1 MASLFCAVGLVSALA
16 SCSPEN
22 QPGPA
27 PAETEPCSEIRID
40 RFKELIIVDEGVVGD
55 ARSRNATNGAW
66 SFRRRIED
74 MAPDTGDPADVAV
87 KWLSVWKAPTQVNLQ
102 QVPIRPFV
110 DAKAL
115 CRWQRSLPSNE
126 CDAGCTAC
134 KERKFDLALAPF
146 RLVAITNRAD
156 LVTIFED
163 PSTAGEVRFTYAL
176 TDGPGDDPASV
187 PLNFTV
193 IFEYRQP
200 LLGRTR
206 REVAN
211 AWHALGRFTDFGEP
225 FKAELDSLLSTFVKK
240 GIEPSRP
247 FGSSIAQI
255 RTNDREFDWQ
265 WDLREFTLTEAGIK
279 LHTTEN
285 TPAESLNGSTQLIQ
299 FLKSN
304 ESAIRAGKHK
314 LPETLSGGSVGIISK
329 WVAPEVDSSLVASFS
344 AETCN
349 GCHQNQMTDFNF
361 HISPFKKGTEKLSTF
376 LHNPRDPTHD
386 TAATREKTLQRMM
399 CGTN

>member
-1 MASLFCAVGLVSALA
+1 MAPLLGGVGVVWALA
-16 SCSPEN
+16 SCSS
-22 QPGPA
+22 PA
-27 PAETEPCSEIRID
+27 PAQPSGDAAQPCSDVEID

-55 ARSRNATNGAW
+55 ARSRNDSAGPW

-74 MAPDTGDPADVAV
+74 MAPSTGDPADVAV
-87 KWLSVWKAPTQVNLQ
+87 KWLSIWKAPSQVNQQ
-102 QVPIRPFV
+102 QVPVRPFV

-115 CRWQRSLPSNE
+115 CRWQRALPSNE
-126 CDAGCTAC
+126 CDPGCTAC
-134 KERKFDLALAPF
+134 KARKFDLSLAPF

-176 TDGPGDDPASV
+176 TDGPGDDPASA

-206 REVAN
+206 RDVAN
-211 AWHALGRFTDFGEP
+211 AWHSLGKHTDFGESY
-225 FKAELDSLLSTFVKK
+225 KGELDGLLSTFVKK

-265 WDLREFTLTEAGIK
+265 WDLREFTLTDSGIK

-285 TPAESLNGSTQLIQ
+285 TPAESLNGSSQLIQ
-299 FLKSN
+299 FLRNN
-304 ESAIRAGKHK
+304 EASIRAGKHM
-314 LPETLSGGSVGIISK
+314 LPESLSGGSVGIISK
-329 WVAPEVDSSLVASFS
+329 WVAPDVDSSLLASFS

-349 GCHQNQMTDFNF
+349 GCHQNKMTDFNF
-361 HISPFKKGTEKLSTF
+361 HISPFKKGTAKLSTF
-376 LHNPRDPTHD
+376 LHDPSDPSHD
-386 TAATREKTLQRMM
+386 AAATRVTSLQRMI
-399 CGTN
+399 CGAL